1 MEEVKT
7 YALANYA
14 ELFTSNN
21 LVVTDAGN
29 QWVIEVHV
37 GGEDAAPL
45 VINKNEI

>member
-1 MEEVKT
+1 MEEVKA

-14 ELFTSNN
+14 DLFTSNN
-21 LVVTDAGN
+21 LVVIDAGN

-37 GGEDAAPL
+37 GGEEAAPL

>member
-1 MEEVKT
+1 MEEVKN
-7 YALANYA
+7 YVLANYA
-14 ELFTSNN
+14 DLFTSNY
-21 LVVTDAGN
+21 LVIIDAGS

>member
-1 MEEVKT
+1 MEEVKA

-14 ELFTSNN
+14 ELFTSND

-29 QWVIEVHV
+29 EWVIEVHV
-37 GGEDAAPL
+37 GEDAAPL